1 MRSPTARPHQDQ
13 ALGAIESAA
22 VYPLPEFQR
31 LSGLGEAALRK
42 ARRQGLSVTTI
53 GRRRFIRGADF
64 HEFIGKRTADAH
76 ARNIPR

>member
-13 ALGAIESAA
+13 SLGAIESAA

-42 ARRQGLSVTTI
+42 ARRQGLTVTAI
-53 GRRRFIRGADF
+53 GRRRFIRGTDF
-64 HEFIGKRTADAH
+64 HEFIGKRTADARTRP
-76 ARNIPR
+76 ASR